1 MLGAEW
7 GTLFVS
13 SLFLAFL
20 PGQGTNLEDE
30 PRLGRRQPATLQP
43 SAPMVVCC
51 PLVGAEGTVTTW
63 LPLGGTLPSGRK
75 IDPYYENQCRTRP
88 RLTEQP
94 KPLHLKAGG
103 ICMDQQCF
111 PPKDADCSPPSPFR
125 SCSASLVELW
135 LSGTCPGDTHA
146 RKHFLK
152 PTQILSLHHGV

>member
-30 PRLGRRQPATLQP
+30 PGLGRRQPATLQP

-63 LPLGGTLPSGRK
+63 LPLGRTLPSGRK
-75 IDPYYENQCRTRP
+75 IRFGLENSQVRRRRP
-88 RLTEQP
+88 HCCVLAIHNTFLIPSVLLGTLALLCTSQGLGEAPQ
-94 KPLHLKAGG
+94 GG
-103 ICMDQQCF
+103 W
-111 PPKDADCSPPSPFR
+111 
-125 SCSASLVELW
+125 V
-135 LSGTCPGDTHA
+135 
-146 RKHFLK
+146 
-152 PTQILSLHHGV
+152 